1 MTNSQAAY
9 ISDLEDAIVEVE
21 WEVEDLKAS
30 IREAA
35 EEGGDTWIF
44 GQMLEHAELTLREL
58 QVDLNDAELAY
69 MGNDTYFSK

>member
-9 ISDLEDAIVEVE
+9 IRDLEDAIVEVE

-44 GQMLEHAELTLREL
+44 GQMLEHAEQMLREL
-58 QVDLNDAELAY
+58 HDDLSLA
-69 MGNDTYFSK
+69 DETYGH

>member
-1 MTNSQAAY
+1 MTNSQATY
-9 ISDLEDAIVEVE
+9 ISELEDSIVEAE

-44 GQMLEHAELTLREL
+44 SQMLEHAEQTLHAL
-58 QVDLNDAELAY
+58 QEDLDVAEEAY
-69 MGNDTYFSK
+69 DR

>member
-1 MTNSQAAY
+1 MTNSQATY
-9 ISDLEDAIVEVE
+9 ISDLEDAIVEAE

-44 GQMLEHAELTLREL
+44 SQMLEHAEKVLKEL
-58 QVDLNDAELAY
+58 QEDLDVAEEAY
-69 MGNDTYFSK
+69 DR